1 LLPIPKSTTRPE
13 IINIAGFALLGLL
26 LSLQP
31 IALLGYFLILNF
43 YYFYHYFKTFN
54 VNILI
59 HLLIFL
65 PSIELLAR
73 VLRLE
78 SMPSETGKYFCLFYF
93 ILFSLDKRVHT
104 KKINTIFIVMFLFLL
119 PSLLFI
125 DIYNLQKKIVFNLLG
140 IINLALLGIFF
151 SRITITLVEFKTLFK
166 NFIYSIIPL
175 LIILTIK
182 TPKFSEIDFKLGAN
196 FDTSGGFGPNQVATV
211 IGAGIFILFINQI
224 VFKTKFF
231 SSNRHL
237 DLFFIVA
244 LTFRALLT
252 FSRGGL
258 FSPSAAIILPINLLS
273 KVQNIQKII
282 GNFMLLILFSGFA
295 FLLVNGITG
304 GVLSQRFSGETV
316 QTISGKED
324 KTIEGFTT
332 GRNSIIKEDIQLWL
346 DNIVFGVG
354 AGESPYKRAEIGEER
369 GANTHTEFS
378 RLLSEHGLF
387 GLVVNILLIIIIPFK
402 ILTSKLSPQ
411 IKYIKLSFIL
421 FALFSMTHSAMRT
434 IIPVIFYAF
443 SAVNFYEVREGKGR
457 IKGKVK
463 EG

>member
-1 LLPIPKSTTRPE
+1 
-13 IINIAGFALLGLL
+13 
-26 LSLQP
+26 
-31 IALLGYFLILNF
+31 
-43 YYFYHYFKTFN
+43 
-54 VNILI
+54 
-59 HLLIFL
+59 
-65 PSIELLAR
+65 
-73 VLRLE
+73 
-78 SMPSETGKYFCLFYF
+78 
-93 ILFSLDKRVHT
+93 
-104 KKINTIFIVMFLFLL
+104 MFLFLL